1 MSGRARI
8 APTLRLILPCSSLP
22 GWGNE
27 TLADAKRELRALL
40 AVARAAAR
48 LHGSSLQP
56 RWLALQDGTALCR
69 ALARLERASGGKK

>member
-8 APTLRLILPCSSLP
+8 APELQRL
-22 GWGNE
+22 
-27 TLADAKRELRALL
+27 KRESVIFGHSGHAGERELSALL

-69 ALARLERASGGKK
+69 ALARLERAGGKK